1 MHAGWDAMATSG
13 VAAIACMVA
22 LVMAAAVAEAQRSE
36 NVNYRSPVMGG
47 SFPHLARSGA
57 LIQP

>member
-1 MHAGWDAMATSG
+1 MATSG

-22 LVMAAAVAEAQRSE
+22 LVMAAAVVEAQRSE
-36 NVNYRSPVMGG
+36 NENYRSPVMGG